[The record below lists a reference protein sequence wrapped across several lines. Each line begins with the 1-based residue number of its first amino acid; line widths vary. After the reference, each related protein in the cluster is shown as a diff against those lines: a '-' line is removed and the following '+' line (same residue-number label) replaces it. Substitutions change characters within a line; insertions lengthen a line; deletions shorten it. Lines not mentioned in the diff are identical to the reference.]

1 MSSRSIST
9 LRKSPL
15 LVAAVALVLLLA
27 GSAFAASG
35 VGTLVTGGEDG
46 AATAHSAQAPVGS
59 VSATPSVAPPNSGV
73 GSATP
78 PNSRVGSDVTS
89 NNPPV
94 QDADLTSTNKAG
106 VKTATARGTAAGNGA
121 SATSQLP
128 FTGFLAIPVLLAG
141 AAMLLIGIALRRRR
155 PQPA

>member
-1 MSSRSIST
+1 MRSVSSRSIST

-59 VSATPSVAPPNSGV
+59 VSATPSVNATPPSSGV
-73 GSATP
+73 GS
-78 PNSRVGSDVTS
+78 DVAS
-89 NNPPV
+89 HNPPA
-94 QDADLTSTNKAG
+94 QDADVTDTPKAG
-106 VKTATARGTAAGNGA
+106 VKTATASGTTAGSGA
-121 SATSQLP
+121 SGGGTTAGALP

-141 AAMLLIGIALRRRR
+141 AAMLLIGIALRRRS